1 MNDIIYENINDA
13 GATEAL
19 LRHFESPAPPTKEQ
33 VKQDYYLYFDQWI
46 GTGDWFDFKYNL
58 PLQLREKLDSI
69 YDMRQMVGPVG
80 LAMVPKKDGTEE
92 FTAIEAG
99 IYYSSCRDF
108 SDIVDRFDPKEYR
121 LYFYDFIIDD
131 KFAINA
137 NNDEEM
143 LPFPDKVGIRGNF
156 VKK

>member
-1 MNDIIYENINDA
+1 MKHSSISS
-13 GATEAL
+13 L
-19 LRHFESPAPPTKEQ
+19 LSHFDLPVPTDEQ
-33 VKQDYYLYFDQWI
+33 VKRDYYLHYDQWI
-46 GTGDWFDFKYNL
+46 GTGDWFDTKYSL

-99 IYYSSCRDF
+99 TYYSTCIDF
-108 SDIVDRFDPKEYR
+108 SDIIDRFNPEEYK

-131 KFAINA
+131 KFAINRS
-137 NNDEEM
+137 NDDETPS
-143 LPFPDKVGIRGNF
+143 LPDKIGIRGNF
-156 VKK
+156 IKHS